1 MKYPMNFSAQ
11 LNELKNKLTLVS
23 SVLVF
28 ALSAAGLTSVLSG
41 CAQEQQQKHA
51 QLKWQASALSKL
63 ANAKAE
69 VALQLNA
76 DIWMLADEDKGLTL
90 FDANTNYVTH
100 FPIQAE
106 YLDVR
111 QNDSTNTY
119 AVLSW
124 SGDSRLQLSQ
134 LDLGARTLTTAE
146 SQRFPYALEGIC
158 LYQTQQEGTQAF
170 LLDESHVAHQVAL
183 TQDGNR
189 LKVTTIRS
197 LPIPPGAE
205 YCAVDDTRNHVYVN
219 EENVGVWRYDARAES
234 MVKREAV
241 DLVRNSADDI
251 GGQLNRNSGPLVI
264 AGDALWQ
271 AEKGGH
277 HVHRYDLSGA
287 TKTSVYSLD
296 NTVML
301 DGLSVWQD
309 AAQVSV
315 SVLDESTGQWLATQL
330 PVASGANN
338 ATVKPTIN
346 HKTKEP
352 IAIAVD
358 METAPVAKRGDAAD
372 DPAIWVNPHTPEQ
385 SRILGTNKK
394 QGLYV
399 YDLAGN
405 EVQALLVGRVNNVD
419 VRQGFTH
426 QGNAFDIAA
435 ASQRERHAIALFKI
449 HPQSGVVIPAEE
461 IETTLDDV
469 YGLCMSRGPAQEI
482 FVFINDED
490 GRYEQWQIE
499 DSAQGWRGKKVRSF
513 AVASQ
518 PEGCT
523 VDEISQRLFVGEED
537 KGIWTLGA
545 KATDSTEMQ
554 LIAQVDANRANGLV
568 DDVEGMEIY
577 YGKDARYLVVSSQG
591 DDSYLVYQSEPPFAP
606 LLKFRLGMNINQGID
621 GASETDGLTVTSANL
636 GARYPQG
643 VMIAQDGRNLMPQE
657 NQNFKLADWRNIQTA
672 LDAAG
677 SQH

>member
-1 MKYPMNFSAQ
+1 MKYPTKTTAFVRGVLQKLRAQ
-11 LNELKNKLTLVS
+11 NPQFGVTMSLACVASLLAACSLQDAQQTKEALPWQVSPLTNT
-23 SVLVF
+23 
-28 ALSAAGLTSVLSG
+28 A
-41 CAQEQQQKHA
+41 
-51 QLKWQASALSKL
+51 
-63 ANAKAE
+63 AE
-69 VALQLNA
+69 VAVQLNQ
-76 DIWMLADEDKGLTL
+76 DTWLLADEDNGLTL
-90 FDANTNYVTH
+90 LGADTNSKKH

-134 LDLGARTLTTAE
+134 LDLGTRTLTTAE

-183 TQDGNR
+183 SQDGNH
-189 LKVTTIRS
+189 LNVTTIRS

-205 YCAVDDTRNHVYVN
+205 YCAVDDARNHVYVN

-241 DLVRNSADDI
+241 DLVRHSADDI

-330 PVASGANN
+330 PVASRSNN
-338 ATVKPTIN
+338 ASVNPTIN
-346 HKTKEP
+346 HKTTEP

-449 HPQSGVVIPAEE
+449 HPQSGVVMPAEE

-577 YGKDARYLVVSSQG
+577 YGKHTSYLVVSSQG

-643 VMIAQDGRNLMPQE
+643 VMVAQDGRNLMPQE